1 MLSPGQEFTFTIKRG
16 VGTADCVSVNYDDF
30 VNDVDVGDML
40 LVDGRS
46 NAFRSF
52 YFLSNSYPLQSPS
65 CYTVIRSI
73 YATTNLTGKHSILC
87 SLYFIFFCF
96 MSSMCH

>member
-40 LVDGRS
+40 LVDGKS
-46 NAFRSF
+46 NAFVSF
-52 YFLSNSYPLQSPS
+52 SFSVNSTFSMFL
-65 CYTVIRSI
+65 IHSI
-73 YATTNLTGKHSILC
+73 HAITNLTGKHPILC
-87 SLYFIFFCF
+87 TSFFLVYVF
-96 MSSMCH
+96 HKARIY